1 MSPWVLCDNHLFFSN
16 LFVSSLLNWG
26 GLPTAS
32 KWYGPITYHIQRRW
46 SAPITDHVNSFY
58 VENLYIWFGFELTYC
73 GDNLGCPYDA
83 IDDDFDQYDQHA
95 NFITFI
101 QIYQFMDYEKEKW
114 YFYCGCLPSLG
125 IPTPLKRIQGTN
137 QSSGSRLCVSTPRA
151 WRRSLPWNE
160 KQVSN
165 FFSQILVFCSS
176 TLHS

>member
-1 MSPWVLCDNHLFFSN
+1 MREDLVFNQSIINFFGCSPN
-16 LFVSSLLNWG
+16 
-26 GLPTAS
+26 
-32 KWYGPITYHIQRRW
+32 
-46 SAPITDHVNSFY
+46 
-58 VENLYIWFGFELTYC
+58 
-73 GDNLGCPYDA
+73 YDA

-165 FFSQILVFCSS
+165 FFSPGWQEIIFCS
-176 TLHS
+176 LYNLPVIVLKY

>member
-1 MSPWVLCDNHLFFSN
+1 MREHLVFNQSIINFFGCSPN
-16 LFVSSLLNWG
+16 
-26 GLPTAS
+26 
-32 KWYGPITYHIQRRW
+32 
-46 SAPITDHVNSFY
+46 
-58 VENLYIWFGFELTYC
+58 
-73 GDNLGCPYDA
+73 YDA

-151 WRRSLPWNE
+151 WRSSLPWNE

-165 FFSQILVFCSS
+165 FLSPGWQEIIFCS
-176 TLHS
+176 LYNLPVIVLKY